1 MVKTTLFAFTSSH
14 TSAPML
20 MSRTADS
27 KFLVA
32 EPVFCSTLCYRG
44 TLIQYGDL
52 QHSTVAVMP
61 DHAALEKI

>member
-1 MVKTTLFAFTSSH
+1 
-14 TSAPML
+14 ML